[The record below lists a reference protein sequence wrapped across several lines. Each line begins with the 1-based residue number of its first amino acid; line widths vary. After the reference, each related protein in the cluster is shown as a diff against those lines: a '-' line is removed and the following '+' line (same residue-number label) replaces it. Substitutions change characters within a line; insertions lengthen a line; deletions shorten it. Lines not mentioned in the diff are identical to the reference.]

1 LLFSIFPPTQKYAE
15 ILFGWII
22 NPVIS
27 IGNSFIDFLPDL
39 FKIIIILIAVHYILK
54 FFKYVTSEIDAKHL
68 VIPGFY
74 PDWAKATFNIIR
86 ILVFALTIVLIF
98 QLLPWA
104 KSPIF
109 QGVSVFLGL
118 LVSLGS
124 TNVIANLMS
133 GMVITYMRP
142 FIQGDRIR
150 IGETYGDIVEKTP
163 FVIRIQTP
171 KNEVVTVPNATVL
184 SSNVVNYSARTK
196 DSKDNGVV
204 VNTIVTMG
212 YDVPWVRLTQLLIDA
227 ALKTPFV
234 LQEPPPFVLQT
245 ALNDFS
251 VSYQINAYTKEAS
264 KMPFIYSELYKNIQ
278 DTLRDAGIEMVL
290 PHYQAI
296 RDGNPSTIPPR
307 CDKPEPTN

>member
-1 LLFSIFPPTQKYAE
+1 
-15 ILFGWII
+15 
-22 NPVIS
+22 
-27 IGNSFIDFLPDL
+27 L
-39 FKIIIILIAVHYILK
+39 FKIVIILTIVHYFLK
-54 FFKYVTSEIDAKHL
+54 LFKYITNEIDAKRL

-74 PDWAKATFNIIR
+74 SDWAKATFSIIR
-86 ILVFALTIVLIF
+86 IITYALTLVLVF

-104 KSPIF
+104 DSRIF
-109 QGVSVFLGL
+109 QGVSVFLGI

-124 TNVIANLMS
+124 TNVISNLMS

-171 KNEVVTVPNATVL
+171 KNEIVTVPNSTVL
-184 SSNVVNYSARTK
+184 SSNVINYSAETK

-204 VNTIVTMG
+204 VNAVVTMG
-212 YDVPWVRLTQLLIDA
+212 YDVPWARITQLLIDA
-227 ALKTPFV
+227 AIKTPFV

-264 KMPFIYSELYKNIQ
+264 QMPYIYSELYKHIQ

-296 RDGNPSTIPPR
+296 RDGNPSTIPPVN
-307 CDKPEPTN
+307 K